1 LDVDQ
6 TLETR
11 KQIPEAWVGLDV
23 VLGIA
28 GGNQGIVGRL
38 DDVNDRGIVL
48 FRPDEAYG
56 PIFYPWSAI
65 LYIRPPRSS

>member
-1 LDVDQ
+1 MDVDPIP
-6 TLETR
+6 EAR
-11 KQIPEAWVGLDV
+11 EQIPEAWVGLDV
-23 VLGIA
+23 VLGIV

-38 DDVNDRGIVL
+38 DDVNDRGIIL

-65 LYIRPPRSS
+65 LYIRPPRGN

>member
-1 LDVDQ
+1 MDV
-6 TLETR
+6 EPR
-11 KQIPEAWVGLDV
+11 PEERERIPEAWVGLDV

-28 GGNQGIVGRL
+28 GGNQGIAGRL

-56 PIFYPWSAI
+56 PIFYPWEAI
-65 LYIRPPRSS
+65 LYIRPPRGS